1 MNIEPDSDFLNDL
14 NINNVDGISLRRDP
28 KFNTPN
34 PISSKSKQQFTPMVS
49 KGPNHPNDIGY
60 ATGVKGQYDR
70 NAKGNLGSNGAL
82 SGNKRF
88 TIA

>member
-1 MNIEPDSDFLNDL
+1 M

-49 KGPNHPNDIGY
+49 KGNPNDVGY
-60 ATGVKGQYDR
+60 STGAKGQYDR